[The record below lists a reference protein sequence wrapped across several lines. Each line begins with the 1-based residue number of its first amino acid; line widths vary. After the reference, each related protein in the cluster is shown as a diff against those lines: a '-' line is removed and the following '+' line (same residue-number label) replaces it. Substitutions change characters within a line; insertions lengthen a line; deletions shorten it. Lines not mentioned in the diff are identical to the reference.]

1 MSSASRPFSVE
12 PAPTPFTTA
21 DHKAP
26 DVTLPLLRLSWT
38 RERQRQRD
46 RDRQRETEIETE
58 RQRQTETDRQRQRYT
73 ETEIETERQRQTQ
86 TDRDR
91 DTQRQ
96 RETDSLSLSQYCVHS
111 PVTNSCLQINVSA
124 LLDVG
129 WLVECCFT
137 STETIGLLGTGLLD
151 FVLIA
156 FI

>member
-1 MSSASRPFSVE
+1 MSSVSRPFSVE

-26 DVTLPLLRLSWT
+26 DVILPLLRLSWT
-38 RERQRQRD
+38 IERQRQRD

-58 RQRQTETDRQRQRYT
+58 RQRQTETDRQRQRDT
-73 ETEIETERQRQTQ
+73 ETE
-86 TDRDR
+86 RDR
-91 DTQRQ
+91 
-96 RETDSLSLSQYCVHS
+96 LSLSQYCVHS

-151 FVLIA
+151 FALIA